1 MSAQAVTVVILDRE
15 YAVACTP
22 EEKPG
27 LVAAAAFLD
36 ARMREIRNNAKLF
49 GLERIAVMAALNIA
63 HDSLQMRGKL
73 EQSGVD
79 VANELRKL
87 NQKLD
92 QALAAGAPRA

>member
-36 ARMREIRNNAKLF
+36 ARMREIRDNAKLV

-79 VANELRKL
+79 VADELRKL

>member
-22 EEKPG
+22 EDRPG
-27 LVAAAAFLD
+27 LVAAAALLD
-36 ARMREIRNNAKLF
+36 ARMREIRNNSKLV

-63 HDSLQMRGKL
+63 HESLQLRAKL
-73 EQSGVD
+73 EQYDVD
-79 VANELRKL
+79 VAEELRKL

-92 QALAAGAPRA
+92 QALAATAPRA

>member
-27 LVAAAAFLD
+27 LIAAAAFLD
-36 ARMREIRNNAKLF
+36 ARMREIRNNAKLV

-92 QALAAGAPRA
+92 RALAAGTPRA

>member
-36 ARMREIRNNAKLF
+36 ARMREIRNSAKLV
-49 GLERIAVMAALNIA
+49 GIERIAVMAALNIS
-63 HDSLQMRGKL
+63 HESLQMRGEL
-73 EQSGVD
+73 QQSGVD
-79 VANELRKL
+79 VAEELRKL
-87 NQKLD
+87 NHKLD

>member
-36 ARMREIRNNAKLF
+36 ARMREIRNNAKLV

-79 VANELRKL
+79 VADELRKL

>member
-36 ARMREIRNNAKLF
+36 ARMREIRNNAKLV

-63 HDSLQMRGKL
+63 HESLQMRGEL
-73 EQSGVD
+73 QQSGID
-79 VANELRKL
+79 VAEELRKL
-87 NQKLD
+87 NHKLD